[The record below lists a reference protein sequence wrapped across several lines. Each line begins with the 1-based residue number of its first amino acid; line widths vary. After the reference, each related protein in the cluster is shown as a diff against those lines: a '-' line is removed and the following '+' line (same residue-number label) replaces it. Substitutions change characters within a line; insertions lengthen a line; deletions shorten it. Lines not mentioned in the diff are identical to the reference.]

1 MRSHSIVLAVSLL
14 AFPLSLLG
22 LPDSGASAAGAPPP
36 DQKVSNTIN
45 GHVLLPAPVPN
56 GLEDGVSPVDRVAEP
71 GTHSFDAG
79 PINGTPFSD
88 TPSGTLSDGGTQID
102 RGDRT
107 FTPAD
112 APDATPNLGR

>member
-1 MRSHSIVLAVSLL
+1 MRSHTIVLAVSLL
-14 AFPLSLLG
+14 AAPLSLVG

-36 DQKVSNTIN
+36 DQTVSNTIN
-45 GHVLLPAPVPN
+45 GRALLPAPVPD
-56 GLEDGVSPVDRVAEP
+56 GPESGVSPVDRVAQP
-71 GTHSFDAG
+71 GTHSLDAG

-112 APDATPNLGR
+112 SPGATPNLGR

>member
-1 MRSHSIVLAVSLL
+1 MRPHSIILAVSLL
-14 AFPLSLLG
+14 AAPLSLLG
-22 LPDSGASAAGAPPP
+22 LPDSGANAAGAPPA
-36 DQKVSNTIN
+36 DQRVSNTVN
-45 GHVLLPAPVPN
+45 GRALLPAPVPS
-56 GLEDGVSPVDRVAEP
+56 GLEDGVSPVDRAAEP

-88 TPSGTLSDGGTQID
+88 TPTGTLSDGGTQID

-112 APDATPNLGR
+112 SPGATPNLGR